1 MRNQVWIL
9 SSPIKDLC
17 VVVHTPR
24 TGKAKQEDPRGLL
37 DSLSEFANLSKDKV
51 KPGMADH
58 V

>member
-37 DSLSEFANLSKDKV
+37 DSLSEFANSKFSERLYLKR
-51 KPGMADH
+51 
-58 V
+58 